1 MSKSSIQELIM
12 KQNSITAVERNISN
26 QSREGTQ
33 FSGGGGFRAAKTSAA
48 CGGATPSF
56 VDALSRSEPP
66 AITRAE
72 FSQRENCH
80 LRGFEPGQRPALR
93 WSMTL
98 LLSLLVAGCASVGP
112 DYEKPTTEAPTTFKA
127 AELGNWKEGQPLD
140 HLPKGEW
147 WTVFGDDTLNS
158 LEAKALQANQELKA
172 AFAAMNQ
179 ARATARV
186 ARSEFFPTLDANPSF
201 RRERFSP
208 NQNPS
213 FGDITANT
221 FRAPLDLSYEVD
233 LWGRVRRGFESA
245 RAEADASAAAFHN
258 LLLTLQADVAQNY
271 FSLRATDEE
280 IVVLQR
286 SLALRREQVDIVRSR
301 FDSGLGT
308 ELDVARAETELA
320 TAEGDVAALTRRRT
334 ELENALAILV
344 GEAPSSFKLASQAN
358 ATNRWEIKP
367 PVIPAGLPSEL
378 LERRPDIAEAERQL
392 AADNARIGV
401 AKAAFFPAVRLTA
414 SGGYLSAEAEDLF
427 DWDSRIWSFGPS
439 VSLPIFA
446 GGRNAANLRR
456 AQDRYNESVA
466 RYRQRVLVAFGEVEN
481 ALAGIRWLE
490 EQAAAQ
496 QRAVVS
502 AGRAHDLA
510 RESFTIGI
518 TDYLDV
524 IDSDRAALQTHRTN
538 LQLTGQRLNA
548 VVQLIKALGGG
559 WSHGPQFAAIQPAN

>member
-1 MSKSSIQELIM
+1 MN
-12 KQNSITAVERNISN
+12 QNSFVSADSKCSHGAPA
-26 QSREGTQ
+26 SR
-33 FSGGGGFRAAKTSAA
+33 A
-48 CGGATPSF
+48 GALVGNHSF
-56 VDALSRSEPP
+56 KPGRS
-66 AITRAE
+66 
-72 FSQRENCH
+72 
-80 LRGFEPGQRPALR
+80 PALQ
-93 WSMTL
+93 WSVAL
-98 LLSLLVAGCASVGP
+98 LLSLIVAGCASVGP
-112 DYEKPTTEAPTTFKA
+112 DYEKPATETPATFKA

-186 ARSEFFPTLDANPSF
+186 ARSELFPTLDVNAAYS
-201 RRERFSP
+201 REKFSP

-221 FRAPLDLSYEVD
+221 FRVPLDLSYEID

-245 RAEADASAAAFHN
+245 RAEAAASAAAFHN

-271 FSLRATDEE
+271 FRLRAIDEE
-280 IVVLQR
+280 ILVLR
-286 SLALRREQVDIVRSR
+286 RAVALRREQADIMRTR
-301 FDSGLGT
+301 FDTGLGG

-320 TAEGDVAALTRRRT
+320 NTEGDVAALRRNRA

-344 GEAPSSFKLASQAN
+344 GESPSSFKLAVQAHT
-358 ATNRWEIKP
+358 TNRWEVQP
-367 PVIPAGLPSEL
+367 PAVPAGLPSDL

-401 AKAAFFPAVRLTA
+401 AKAAFFPVVSLTA
-414 SGGYLSAEAEDLF
+414 SGGYLSADAENLF
-427 DWDSRIWSFGPS
+427 DWESRVWSLGPR

-446 GGRNAANLRR
+446 GGRNAANLQR
-456 AQDRYNESVA
+456 AKDRYDESVA
-466 RYRQRVLVAFGEVEN
+466 CYRQRVLVAFGEVEN
-481 ALAGIRWLE
+481 ALAGIRLLGD
-490 EQAAAQ
+490 QSTAQ
-496 QRAVVS
+496 DRAVQS
-502 AGRAHDLA
+502 AGRAHSLA

-524 IDSDRAALQTHRTN
+524 IAADRAELEAQRASI
-538 LQLTGQRLNA
+538 QLTGQRLNA
-548 VVQLIKALGGG
+548 VVQLVKALGGG
-559 WSHGPQFAAIQPAN
+559 WQANQHLAAHQATGNQGAR

>member
-1 MSKSSIQELIM
+1 MSKPSIKGLIM
-12 KQNSITAVERNISN
+12 KSNSFIS
-26 QSREGTQ
+26 T
-33 FSGGGGFRAAKTSAA
+33 
-48 CGGATPSF
+48 
-56 VDALSRSEPP
+56 V
-66 AITRAE
+66 
-72 FSQRENCH
+72 
-80 LRGFEPGQRPALR
+80 
-93 WSMTL
+93 L
-98 LLSLLVAGCASVGP
+98 LLPLFVAGCASVGP
-112 DYEKPTTEAPTTFKA
+112 DYEKPTTEAPASFKA
-127 AELGNWKEGQPLD
+127 EPLGQWKEGQPLD
-140 HLPKGEW
+140 HQPKGEW
-147 WTVFGDDTLNS
+147 WTLFGDGTLNS
-158 LEAKALQANQELKA
+158 LEAKAVQANQELKA

-186 ARSEFFPTLDANPSF
+186 ARSEFFPTLDASV
-201 RRERFSP
+201 RYTREKFSP

-221 FRAPLDLSYEVD
+221 FSTPLDLSYELD
-233 LWGRVRRGFESA
+233 LWGRVRRNFESA

-286 SLALRREQVDIVRSR
+286 TVALRREQVDIMRTR
-301 FDSGLGT
+301 FDTGLGT

-320 TAEGDVAALTRRRT
+320 TAEGDVAALTRNRT

-344 GEAPSSFKLASQAN
+344 GESPSGFKLASQAN
-358 ATNRWEIKP
+358 ATNRWVIKP
-367 PVIPAGLPSEL
+367 PAVPAGLPSEL

-401 AKAAFFPAVRLTA
+401 AKAAFFPVVSLTA
-414 SGGYLSAEAEDLF
+414 SGGYLSAEADDLF
-427 DWDSRIWSFGPS
+427 DWGSRVWTLGPR

-446 GGRNAANLRR
+446 GGRNTANLQR
-456 AQDRYNESVA
+456 AKDHYEESVA

-481 ALAGIRWLE
+481 ALAGIRLLQ

-496 QRAVVS
+496 DRAVQS
-502 AGRAHDLA
+502 AGRAHGLA

-524 IDSDRAALQTHRTN
+524 IAADRAELQAQRTS
-538 LQLTGQRLNA
+538 LQLTGQRQNA

-559 WSHGPQFAAIQPAN
+559 WNGKQLMASGK